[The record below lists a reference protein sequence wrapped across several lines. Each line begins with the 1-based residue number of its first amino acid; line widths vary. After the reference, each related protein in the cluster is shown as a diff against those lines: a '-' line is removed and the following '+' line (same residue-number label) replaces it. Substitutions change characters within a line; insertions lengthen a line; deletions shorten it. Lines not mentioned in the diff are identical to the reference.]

1 MKKNKRKKKLLGL
14 LGTVT
19 QSLFVTTAAEDTR
32 IFTRKEITEIKGRW
46 SITRQVQGILREL
59 H

>member
-1 MKKNKRKKKLLGL
+1 MLGL

-32 IFTRKEITEIKGRW
+32 IFTRKEFTEIKGRW